1 MKAIIILIM
10 VLISL
15 FVALWVIPFCYYFIT
30 GCLTI
35 RNIKNKVEHISFEYK
50 VFSERNK
57 WAEKR
62 GIGYNQEFSMTYE
75 TDDFIINTDSLSQ
88 AKYLN
93 ILKKLEKDLDVVINN
108 TSETLKSSPILSGY
122 IDNFNKIKD
131 GIREANPY
139 G

>member
-1 MKAIIILIM
+1 MKFLIILLA
-10 VLISL
+10 VVL
-15 FVALWVIPFCYYFIT
+15 FVFIVLWVIPFCYYFIT
-30 GCLTI
+30 GFLTV
-35 RNIKNKVEHISFEYK
+35 RKIKNKVEHISFEYK

-62 GIGYNQEFSMTYE
+62 GIGYHQEFSMTYE
-75 TDDFIINTDSLSQ
+75 TDELIINTDSLSQ

-93 ILKKLEKDLDVVINN
+93 ILKKLEQELDVLIEN
-108 TSETLKSSPILSGY
+108 TSETLKSSPILSVY
-122 IDNFNKIKD
+122 ISNFDKIKT